1 MNRRNF
7 LRTAALGGAAVL
19 FDFETAFARG
29 TKDPLVGQAWQGWH
43 RGQFQVHFI
52 YTGVAESMFLIFPD
66 GTSMLLDCGDHNA
79 IGRGKLAVPVL
90 PSPDRHSGEWIARY
104 VQRVNPRG
112 CDVDY
117 LMLSH
122 YHSDHGG
129 HQNFYASKEVRD
141 GEDYALSGFSQAAE
155 WLRFHKAFDRC
166 WPSYDD
172 PIPLLDHR
180 SADCVEQMRRFY
192 IYMARHR
199 GLKIEKFRV
208 GETNQVAL
216 LHKPKAYPQFSVFN
230 ICANGRI
237 ASPPQDGGE
246 PRIIDLYKEYKE
258 QNNPWRLNENGMSLG
273 MIISYGPFRFY
284 TAGDFSDRF
293 KQPDG
298 STMDIEEHMA
308 DVCGAV
314 NVAKLNHHGHY
325 SMPAKLVS
333 ALRAQVY
340 VSCVWDQLHN
350 VDPVMARLSDR
361 SLYPGERI
369 LCPGVMP
376 AERRAEDAG
385 KAWLNDVVPASFEGG
400 HVVLNVEKGGRDYSI
415 TYLTAAD
422 ESMTIRSVMHFK
434 A

>member
-7 LRTAALGGAAVL
+7 LRTA
-19 FDFETAFARG
+19 
-29 TKDPLVGQAWQGWH
+29 WH

-155 WLRFHKAFDRC
+155 WLTFHKAFDRC

-237 ASPPQDGGE
+237 ASPPQGGGE

-369 LCPGVMP
+369 LCPGIMP

-385 KAWLNDVVPASFEGG
+385 KAWLDDVVPASFEGG

>member
-1 MNRRNF
+1 
-7 LRTAALGGAAVL
+7 
-19 FDFETAFARG
+19 
-29 TKDPLVGQAWQGWH
+29 
-43 RGQFQVHFI
+43 
-52 YTGVAESMFLIFPD
+52 
-66 GTSMLLDCGDHNA
+66 
-79 IGRGKLAVPVL
+79 
-90 PSPDRHSGEWIARY
+90 
-104 VQRVNPRG
+104 
-112 CDVDY
+112 
-117 LMLSH
+117 MLSH

-129 HQNFYASKEVRD
+129 HQDFYASKEVRD
-141 GEDYALSGFSQAAE
+141 GEDYSLSGFSQAAE
-155 WLRFHKAFDRC
+155 WLTFHKAFDRC

-208 GETNQVAL
+208 GETNQVAML
-216 LHKPKAYPQFSVFN
+216 RKPKAYPQFSVFN
-230 ICANGRI
+230 ICGNGRI
-237 ASPPQDGGE
+237 ASPAQPGGE
-246 PRIIDLYKEYKE
+246 PRIIDLYREYKE
-258 QNNPWRLNENGMSLG
+258 KNNPWRLNENGMSLG

-293 KQPDG
+293 TLPDG
-298 STMDIEEHMA
+298 STMDIEEHIA
-308 DVCGAV
+308 DVCGTV

-369 LCPGVMP
+369 LCPGIMP

-385 KAWLNDVVPASFEGG
+385 KAWLGDVAPASFEGG
-400 HVVLNVEKGGRDYSI
+400 HVVLNVEKGGLDYSI

-422 ESMTIRSVMHFK
+422 ESMTVRSVMKFNS
-434 A
+434 